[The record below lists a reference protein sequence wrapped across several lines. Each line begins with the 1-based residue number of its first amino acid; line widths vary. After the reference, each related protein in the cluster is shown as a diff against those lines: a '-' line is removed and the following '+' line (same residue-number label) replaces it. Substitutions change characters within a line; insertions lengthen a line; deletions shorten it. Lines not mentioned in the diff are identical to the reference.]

1 MALTTRRDPARADA
15 TVARPLLRRAG
26 MIRRYVVLGV
36 VWAGCTVAWMLLGA
50 TLLVRSGETS
60 SALVN
65 EVHQL
70 WGPPLDQAAPGGQ
83 YTEQRPREERR
94 TLYDANGRPY
104 ESTVQTMEDVSL
116 PLPLVSTHA
125 RVSLALEHRQKGLL
139 WFPTYAAD
147 FEGRYVV
154 LNDTAVKRDGDPE
167 LPAAGPRRH
176 LRRVRGPRREG
187 AAHRAP
193 RSMAARRAGRSPS
206 SRRPGMPSR
215 CGTAR
220 AGTSSWTYRPA
231 GAGSSVIRDF
241 SLELRSNVRGI
252 DFSPG
257 SISPS
262 GARSEGQGW
271 RGVWEFR
278 SLVGSAPISLE
289 LPQKTNPGPLAARI
303 TFFAP
308 VALLFYFFVV
318 GLLAEGRGLRLH
330 PLSWFLIG
338 CAFFADHLL
347 FAYLADHVPLWLALT
362 LSSAVSILLAVTYA
376 QWLVGWRFALREMG
390 LAQLVYLVGF
400 SLTFLL
406 KGFTGL
412 SITVGAILTLFMMMQ
427 VTGRRLR
434 SDVPRAELVG

>member
-1 MALTTRRDPARADA
+1 
-15 TVARPLLRRAG
+15 
-26 MIRRYVVLGV
+26 
-36 VWAGCTVAWMLLGA
+36 MLLGA

-70 WGPPLDQAAPGGQ
+70 WGPPLDQAAPCRAVHRAATARGAAHRSTTRTGDR
-83 YTEQRPREERR
+83 TRP
-94 TLYDANGRPY
+94 
-104 ESTVQTMEDVSL
+104 TVQTKEEVSF
-116 PLPLVSTHA
+116 PLPLVSTRA

-154 LNDTAVKRDGDPE
+154 LNDTAANRSVTVSFP
-167 LPAAGPRRH
+167 LPARGADLRRLRGPGREGPAHPRRG
-176 LRRVRGPRREG
+176 RRWLG
-187 AAHRAP
+187 ALDGRARP
-193 RSMAARRAGRSPS
+193 ARRAMHSRSA
-206 SRRPGMPSR
+206 
-215 CGTAR
+215 TAR
-220 AGTSSWTYRPA
+220 AGPPPGPTGPA
-231 GAGSSVIRDF
+231 AAGQLGDPGLLARDPEQRARHR
-241 SLELRSNVRGI
+241 LL
-252 DFSPG
+252 PG

-262 GARSEGQGW
+262 SAGADGHGW
-271 RGVWEFR
+271 RGTWEFR

-318 GLLAEGRGLRLH
+318 GLLAEGRGHRLH

-347 FAYLADHVPLWLALT
+347 FAYLADHVPLWVALA

-406 KGFTGL
+406 
-412 SITVGAILTLFMMMQ
+412 
-427 VTGRRLR
+427 
-434 SDVPRAELVG
+434 RASPG

>member
-1 MALTTRRDPARADA
+1 MGRARPGGHPVARA
-15 TVARPLLRRAG
+15 LLRGAG

-60 SALVN
+60 SSLVN

-70 WGPPLDQAAPGGQ
+70 WGPPLDQAAPGAQ

-94 TLYDANGRPY
+94 TVYDGNGRPH

-116 PLPLVSTHA
+116 PLPLVSTQA
-125 RVSLALEHRQKGLL
+125 RVALALEHRQKGLL

-147 FEGRYVV
+147 FEGRYVGAERHRAEA
-154 LNDTAVKRDGDPE
+154 DRHPE
-167 LPAAGPRRH
+167 LPAPGPRRH
-176 LRRVRGPRREG
+176 LRRLRGPRREG
-187 AAHRAP
+187 AAHRGGG
-193 RSMAARRAGRSPS
+193 RWRRRALDRLPRACRPPRLRGAVPHARDLFLDVPAGR
-206 SRRPGMPSR
+206 RRQLGHPR
-215 CGTAR
+215 LLAR
-220 AGTSSWTYRPA
+220 APEQRA
-231 GAGSSVIRDF
+231 RHR
-241 SLELRSNVRGI
+241 LL
-252 DFSPG
+252 
-257 SISPS
+257 S
-262 GARSEGQGW
+262 GQHLAQRRRSEGQGW
-271 RGVWEFR
+271 RGTWEFK

-318 GLLAEGRGLRLH
+318 GLLAEGRGHRLH

-362 LSSAVSILLAVTYA
+362 LSSAVSILLAVDLCA
-376 QWLVGWRFALREMG
+376 VAGRLALR
-390 LAQLVYLVGF
+390 A
-400 SLTFLL
+400 
-406 KGFTGL
+406 
-412 SITVGAILTLFMMMQ
+412 A
-427 VTGRRLR
+427 
-434 SDVPRAELVG
+434 

>member
-1 MALTTRRDPARADA
+1 
-15 TVARPLLRRAG
+15 

-36 VWAGCTVAWMLLGA
+36 VWVGCTVAWMLLGT

-70 WGPPLDQAAPGGQ
+70 WGPPLDQVAPGGQ

-94 TLYDANGRPY
+94 VLHDANGRPY
-104 ESTVQTMEDVSL
+104 ETTVQKMEDVSF
-116 PLPLVSTHA
+116 PLPLVSTRA
-125 RVSLALEHRQKGLL
+125 RVSLALAHRQKGLL

-147 FEGRYVV
+147 FEGRYAVQ
-154 LNDTAVKRDGDPE
+154 NDTTATRAVTVSFP
-167 LPAAGPRRH
+167 LPAQGAIYDGFEVLDEKGQPIRAE
-176 LRRVRGPRREG
+176 VDGG
-187 AAHRAP
+187 AAHWVVSLAP
-193 RSMAARRAGRSPS
+193 SARHVFQVRYRT
-206 SRRPGMPSR
+206 R
-215 CGTAR
+215 
-220 AGTSSWTYRPA
+220 GTSSWTYRPA
-231 GAGSSVIRDF
+231 GAGSSIIRDF
-241 SLELRSNVRGI
+241 SLEIRTTARGI

-262 GARSEGQGW
+262 RAASDGPGW
-271 RGVWEFR
+271 HGSWEFR

-318 GLLAEGRGLRLH
+318 GLLAEGRGHRLH
-330 PLSWFLIG
+330 PISWFLIG

-347 FAYLADHVPLWLALT
+347 FAYLADHVPLWVALT
-362 LSSAVSILLAVTYA
+362 LSSLVSILLAVTYA

-412 SITVGAILTLFMMMQ
+412 SITVGAILTLFLMMQ

-434 SDVPRAELVG
+434 SDVPRAELVA

>member
-1 MALTTRRDPARADA
+1 M
-15 TVARPLLRRAG
+15 ARPLLRAAG

-36 VWAGCTVAWMLLGA
+36 VWAGCTAAWMLLGA

-60 SALVN
+60 SALVE

-104 ESTVQTMEDVSL
+104 ESTVQKMEDIAL
-116 PLPLVSTHA
+116 PLPLVSTQA

-139 WFPTYAAD
+139 WFPTYAAE

-154 LNDTAVKRDGDPE
+154 LNDTAVARAVTMSFP
-167 LPAAGPRRH
+167 LPA
-176 LRRVRGPRREG
+176 RGAIYDGFEVLDDRGRPIAAEVEGG
-187 AAHRAP
+187 AARWSLTLEP
-193 RSMAARRAGRSPS
+193 AARHAFAVRYRT
-206 SRRPGMPSR
+206 R
-215 CGTAR
+215 
-220 AGTSSWTYRPA
+220 GTSSWTYRPA
-231 GAGSSVIRDF
+231 AAGGSVIRDF
-241 SLELRSNVRGI
+241 SLELSSNDRGV

-262 GARSEGQGW
+262 RAANEGHGW
-271 RGVWEFR
+271 RGTWEFR
-278 SLVGSAPISLE
+278 SLVGSAPISLQ

-318 GLLAEGRGLRLH
+318 GLLAEGRGHRLH
-330 PLSWFLIG
+330 PLCWFLIG

-347 FAYLADHVPLWLALT
+347 FAYLADHVPLWVALS

-434 SDVPRAELVG
+434 LDVPRAELVG

>member
-1 MALTTRRDPARADA
+1 
-15 TVARPLLRRAG
+15 VARPLLRAAG

-36 VWAGCTVAWMLLGA
+36 VWVGCTVAWMLLGA

-70 WGPPLDQAAPGGQ
+70 WGPPLDQVAPGGQ

-94 TLYDANGRPY
+94 VLHDANGRPY
-104 ESTVQTMEDVSL
+104 ETTVQTMEDVFF
-116 PLPLVSTHA
+116 PVPLVSTRA
-125 RVSLALEHRQKGLL
+125 RVLLALEHRQKGLL

-147 FEGRYVV
+147 FQGRYAVE
-154 LNDTAVKRDGDPE
+154 NDTAVMRAVTVSFP
-167 LPAAGPRRH
+167 LPALGAIYDGFEVLDEKGQAIRAEVDGGSAHWVVSLAPSARH
-176 LRRVRGPRREG
+176 DFQVRYRTR
-187 AAHRAP
+187 
-193 RSMAARRAGRSPS
+193 
-206 SRRPGMPSR
+206 
-215 CGTAR
+215 
-220 AGTSSWTYRPA
+220 GTSSWTYRPA
-231 GAGSSVIRDF
+231 GSGSSIIRDF
-241 SLELRSNVRGI
+241 SLEIRSTARGI

-262 GARSEGQGW
+262 RAASEGSGW
-271 RGVWEFR
+271 RGSWEFR

-318 GLLAEGRGLRLH
+318 GLLAEGRGHRLH
-330 PLSWFLIG
+330 PISWFLIG

-347 FAYLADHVPLWLALT
+347 FAYLADHVPLWVALT

-412 SITVGAILTLFMMMQ
+412 SITVGAILTLFLMMQ
-427 VTGRRLR
+427 VTGRRVR
-434 SDVPRAELVG
+434 SDVPRAELVA

>member
-1 MALTTRRDPARADA
+1 
-15 TVARPLLRRAG
+15 

-36 VWAGCTVAWMLLGA
+36 VWAGCTVAWMLLGT

-60 SALVN
+60 STLVN

-70 WGPPLDQAAPGGQ
+70 WGPALDQAAPGAE
-83 YTEQRPREERR
+83 YTEQRTREERR
-94 TLYDANGRPY
+94 VLQDANGRPHQSVV
-104 ESTVQTMEDVSL
+104 ERMENVPVSV
-116 PLPLVSTHA
+116 PLVSTQA
-125 RVSLALEHRQKGLL
+125 RVSLVLEHRQKGLL

-147 FEGRYVV
+147 FEGRYAV
-154 LNDTAVKRDGDPE
+154 LNDSGARRSLSVTFP
-167 LPAAGPRRH
+167 LPAGGAIYDGFEVLDENGKTLPAK
-176 LRRVRGPRREG
+176 VDGS
-187 AAHRAP
+187 AAHWV
-193 RSMAARRAGRSPS
+193 AAVE
-206 SRRPGMPSR
+206 PGTR
-215 CGTAR
+215 HAFLVRYRTR
-220 AGTSSWTYRPA
+220 GTSSWAYRPA

-241 SLELRSNVRGI
+241 SLEVRSNVRGV

-262 GARSEGQGW
+262 SAAGEGHGW
-271 RGVWEFR
+271 RGKWEFR

-330 PLSWFLIG
+330 PFSWFLIG

-347 FAYLADHVPLWLALT
+347 FAYLADHVPLWVALT
-362 LSSAVSILLAVTYA
+362 LASAVSIVLAVSYA

-390 LAQLVYLVGF
+390 LAQAVYLVGF

-412 SITVGAILTLFMMMQ
+412 SITVGAILTLFMAMQ
-427 VTGRRLR
+427 LTGRRLR

>member
-1 MALTTRRDPARADA
+1 
-15 TVARPLLRRAG
+15 

-36 VWAGCTVAWMLLGA
+36 VWVGCTAAWMLLGA

-65 EVHQL
+65 EVYQL
-70 WGPPLDQAAPGGQ
+70 WGPPLDQGAPSGQ
-83 YTEQRPREERR
+83 YTEQRPHEERR
-94 TLYDANGRPY
+94 TLYDAHGRPY
-104 ESTVQTMEDVSL
+104 ETTVQRMEDVSF
-116 PLPLVSTHA
+116 PLPLISTRA

-154 LNDTAVKRDGDPE
+154 LNDTA
-167 LPAAGPRRH
+167 
-176 LRRVRGPRREG
+176 
-187 AAHRAP
+187 AP
-193 RSMAARRAGRSPS
+193 RSVTVSFPLPARDAIYDGFEVLDEKGQPIGAQVDGGSAHWVVSLAPS
-206 SRRPGMPSR
+206 ARHAFQVRYR
-215 CGTAR
+215 TRGT
-220 AGTSSWTYRPA
+220 TSWTYRPA
-231 GAGSSVIRDF
+231 AAGSSVIRDF
-241 SLELRSNVRGI
+241 SLEIRSSARGI

-262 GARSEGQGW
+262 SAGAQGSGW
-271 RGVWEFR
+271 RGTWDFR

-318 GLLAEGRGLRLH
+318 GLLAEGRGHRLH
-330 PLSWFLIG
+330 PLSWFLLG

-362 LSSAVSILLAVTYA
+362 LSSAVSIVLAVTYG
-376 QWLVGWRFALREMG
+376 QWLVGWRFAIREMG
-390 LAQLVYLVGF
+390 LAQGVYLVGF

-427 VTGRRLR
+427 VTGRRVR
-434 SDVPRAELVG
+434 NDVPRAELVA

>member
-1 MALTTRRDPARADA
+1 
-15 TVARPLLRRAG
+15 

-60 SALVN
+60 STLVN

-70 WGPPLDQAAPGGQ
+70 WGPPLDQSAPGAQ
-83 YTEQRPREERR
+83 YTEQRTREERR

-104 ESTVQTMEDVSL
+104 DSPVTRVEDVSF

-154 LNDTAVKRDGDPE
+154 LNDTAVKRTVTMSFP
-167 LPAAGPRRH
+167 LPA
-176 LRRVRGPRREG
+176 RGAIYDGFEVLDEKTQPIAAEVDGG
-187 AAHRAP
+187 AAHWLATLEP
-193 RSMAARRAGRSPS
+193 GARHTFLVRYRT
-206 SRRPGMPSR
+206 R
-215 CGTAR
+215 
-220 AGTSSWTYRPA
+220 GTSSWTYRPA
-231 GAGSSVIRDF
+231 TAGSSVIRDF
-241 SLELRSNVRGI
+241 SLELSSNARGI

-262 GARSEGQGW
+262 LAASNGHGW
-271 RGVWEFR
+271 RGAWEFK

-318 GLLAEGRGLRLH
+318 GLLAEGRGHRLH
-330 PLSWFLIG
+330 PFSWFLIG

-347 FAYLADHVPLWLALT
+347 FAYLADHVPLWVALT
-362 LSSAVSILLAVTYA
+362 LSSAVSILLAVSYA
-376 QWLVGWRFALREMG
+376 QWLV
-390 LAQLVYLVGF
+390 
-400 SLTFLL
+400 
-406 KGFTGL
+406 
-412 SITVGAILTLFMMMQ
+412 
-427 VTGRRLR
+427 
-434 SDVPRAELVG
+434 

>member
-1 MALTTRRDPARADA
+1 M
-15 TVARPLLRRAG
+15 ARPLLRAAG

-36 VWAGCTVAWMLLGA
+36 VWVGCTAAWMLLGA

-70 WGPPLDQAAPGGQ
+70 WGPPLDQAAPSGP
-83 YTEQRPREERR
+83 YKEQRPREERR
-94 TLYDANGRPY
+94 TLNDAYGRPY
-104 ESTVQTMEDVSL
+104 ETTVQRMEEVSL
-116 PLPLVSTHA
+116 PLPLVSTRA
-125 RVSLALEHRQKGLL
+125 RVSLALEHRRKGLL
-139 WFPTYAAD
+139 WFATYAAD
-147 FEGRYVV
+147 FEGHYVV
-154 LNDTAVKRDGDPE
+154 LNDTPTARGTTVTFP
-167 LPAAGPRRH
+167 LPAHGAIYDGFEVQDEKGQPIAAH
-176 LRRVRGPRREG
+176 VDAG
-187 AAHRAP
+187 AAHWFLTLEP
-193 RSMAARRAGRSPS
+193 GARHAFTVRYRT
-206 SRRPGMPSR
+206 R
-215 CGTAR
+215 
-220 AGTSSWTYRPA
+220 GTSSWTYRPA
-231 GAGSSVIRDF
+231 AAGGSIIRDF
-241 SLELRSNVRGI
+241 SLEIRSTARGI
-252 DFSPG
+252 DFTPG

-262 GARSEGQGW
+262 SAGAEGPGW
-271 RGVWEFR
+271 HGTWEFR

-318 GLLAEGRGLRLH
+318 GLLAEGRGHRLH

-347 FAYLADHVPLWLALT
+347 FAYLADHVPLWVALA
-362 LSSAVSILLAVTYA
+362 LSSAVSILLAVSYA

-390 LAQLVYLVGF
+390 GAQLVYLVGF

-434 SDVPRAELVG
+434 ADIPRAELVA

>member
-1 MALTTRRDPARADA
+1 M
-15 TVARPLLRRAG
+15 ARPLLRAAG

-36 VWAGCTVAWMLLGA
+36 VWVGCTVAWMALGA

-70 WGPPLDQAAPGGQ
+70 WGPPLDQVAPNGQ

-94 TLYDANGRPY
+94 VLHDANGRPY
-104 ESTVQTMEDVSL
+104 ETTVQKMEDVSF
-116 PLPLVSTHA
+116 PIPLVSTRA

-147 FEGRYVV
+147 FDGRYAVQ
-154 LNDTAVKRDGDPE
+154 NDTAVTRVVTVSFP
-167 LPAAGPRRH
+167 LPAQ
-176 LRRVRGPRREG
+176 G
-187 AAHRAP
+187 AIFDGFEVLDEKGQPIRAEVDGGSAHWVVSLAP
-193 RSMAARRAGRSPS
+193 AARHVFQVRYRT
-206 SRRPGMPSR
+206 R
-215 CGTAR
+215 
-220 AGTSSWTYRPA
+220 GTSSWTYRPA
-231 GAGSSVIRDF
+231 GSGSSIIRDF
-241 SLELRSNVRGI
+241 SLDILSTARGI

-262 GARSEGQGW
+262 RAAAQGSGW
-271 RGVWEFR
+271 QGSWEFR

-318 GLLAEGRGLRLH
+318 GLLAEGRGHRLH
-330 PLSWFLIG
+330 PMSWFLIG

-347 FAYLADHVPLWLALT
+347 FAYLADHVPLWAALT

-390 LAQLVYLVGF
+390 LAQGVYLVGF

-412 SITVGAILTLFMMMQ
+412 SITVGAILTLFLMMQ

>member
-1 MALTTRRDPARADA
+1 
-15 TVARPLLRRAG
+15 VARPLLRAAG

-36 VWAGCTVAWMLLGA
+36 VWVGCTAAWMLLGA

-65 EVHQL
+65 EVYQL
-70 WGPPLDQAAPGGQ
+70 WGPPLDQGAPSGQ
-83 YTEQRPREERR
+83 YTEQRPHEERR
-94 TLYDANGRPY
+94 TLYDAHGRPY
-104 ESTVQTMEDVSL
+104 ETTVQKMEDVSF
-116 PLPLVSTHA
+116 PLPLVSTRA
-125 RVSLALEHRQKGLL
+125 RASLALEHRQKGLL

-154 LNDTAVKRDGDPE
+154 LNDTAATRSVTVSFP
-167 LPAAGPRRH
+167 LPARDAIYDGFEVLDEKGQPIGAQVDGGSAHWVVSLAPSERH
-176 LRRVRGPRREG
+176 QFQVRYRTR
-187 AAHRAP
+187 
-193 RSMAARRAGRSPS
+193 
-206 SRRPGMPSR
+206 
-215 CGTAR
+215 GT
-220 AGTSSWTYRPA
+220 TSWTYRPA
-231 GAGSSVIRDF
+231 AAGSSVIRDF
-241 SLELRSNVRGI
+241 SLEIRSSARGI

-262 GARSEGQGW
+262 SAGAEASGW
-271 RGVWEFR
+271 RGTWDFR

-318 GLLAEGRGLRLH
+318 GLLAEGRGHRLH

-362 LSSAVSILLAVTYA
+362 LSSAVSIVLAVTYA
-376 QWLVGWRFALREMG
+376 QWIVGWRFAIREMG

-412 SITVGAILTLFMMMQ
+412 SITVGAILTLFLMMQ
-427 VTGRRLR
+427 VTGRRVR
-434 SDVPRAELVG
+434 SDVPRAELVA

>member
-1 MALTTRRDPARADA
+1 
-15 TVARPLLRRAG
+15 

-36 VWAGCTVAWMLLGA
+36 VWAGCTAAWMLLGT

-94 TLYDANGRPY
+94 TLYDGNGRPY
-104 ESTVQTMEDVSL
+104 ESTVQKMEDVTFS
-116 PLPLVSTHA
+116 LPLVSTHA

-139 WFPTYAAD
+139 WFPTYGAE

-154 LNDTAVKRDGDPE
+154 LNDTPVARAVTVSFPLPAQGAIYDGFEVVDEQGQP
-167 LPAAGPRRH
+167 LPAAVDGGSAHWIVSLPAGARH
-176 LRRVRGPRREG
+176 VFTVRYRTR
-187 AAHRAP
+187 
-193 RSMAARRAGRSPS
+193 
-206 SRRPGMPSR
+206 
-215 CGTAR
+215 
-220 AGTSSWTYRPA
+220 GTSSWTYRPA
-231 GAGSSVIRDF
+231 ASGSSVIRDF
-241 SLELRSNVRGI
+241 SLELRTNVRGI

-262 GARSEGQGW
+262 SAAGAGSGW
-271 RGVWEFR
+271 RGSWEFR
-278 SLVGSAPISLE
+278 SLVGSAPISLQ

-318 GLLAEGRGLRLH
+318 GLLAEGRGHRLH

-347 FAYLADHVPLWLALT
+347 FAYLADHVPLWAALT
-362 LSSAVSILLAVTYA
+362 LSSAVSIILAVTYA
-376 QWLVGWRFALREMG
+376 QWLVGWRFAIREMG

-406 KGFTGL
+406 EGFTGL

-427 VTGRRLR
+427 VTGKRLR
-434 SDVPRAELVG
+434 ADVPRAELVG

>member
-1 MALTTRRDPARADA
+1 
-15 TVARPLLRRAG
+15 

-36 VWAGCTVAWMLLGA
+36 VWAGCTAAWMLLGT

-70 WGPPLDQAAPGGQ
+70 WGPPLDQAAPEGHFV
-83 YTEQRPREERR
+83 EQRPREERR

-104 ESTVQTMEDVSL
+104 ESTVQKMEEVSF
-116 PLPLVSTHA
+116 PLPLVSTRT

-139 WFPTYAAD
+139 WFATYAAD
-147 FEGRYVV
+147 FDGRYVV
-154 LNDTAVKRDGDPE
+154 VNDTAVARLANLSFP
-167 LPAAGPRRH
+167 LPA
-176 LRRVRGPRREG
+176 RGAIYDGFEVLDEKGQPIAAEVDGG
-187 AAHRAP
+187 AAHWSLRLDP
-193 RSMAARRAGRSPS
+193 GGRHAFTV
-206 SRRPGMPSR
+206 RYRTR
-215 CGTAR
+215 
-220 AGTSSWTYRPA
+220 GTSSWTYRPA
-231 GAGSSVIRDF
+231 AAGGSVIRDF
-241 SLELRSNVRGI
+241 SLELRSNDRGI

-262 GARSEGQGW
+262 RAANESGGW
-271 RGVWEFR
+271 RGIWEFR

-318 GLLAEGRGLRLH
+318 GLLAEGRGHRLH

-347 FAYLADHVPLWLALT
+347 FAYLADHVPLWVALS

-412 SITVGAILTLFMMMQ
+412 SITVGAVLTLFLMMQ

-434 SDVPRAELVG
+434 LDVPRAELVG

>member
-1 MALTTRRDPARADA
+1 
-15 TVARPLLRRAG
+15 
-26 MIRRYVVLGV
+26 MIRRYVMLGV
-36 VWAGCTVAWMLLGA
+36 VWAGCTVAWMLLGT

-70 WGPPLDQAAPGGQ
+70 WGPPLDQAAPSGQ

-94 TLYDANGRPY
+94 TLYDATGRPY
-104 ESTVQTMEDVSL
+104 ESVIQKMEDVSF
-116 PLPLVSTHA
+116 PLPLVSTRA
-125 RVSLALEHRQKGLL
+125 GVTLVLEHRQKGLL

-147 FEGRYVV
+147 FEGRYVIV
-154 LNDTAVKRDGDPE
+154 NDTAVARRTSMTFP
-167 LPAAGPRRH
+167 LPA
-176 LRRVRGPRREG
+176 RGAIYDGFEVLDEQGKLIAADVDDG
-187 AAHRAP
+187 AAHWSVALEP
-193 RSMAARRAGRSPS
+193 GGRHPFTV
-206 SRRPGMPSR
+206 RYRTR
-215 CGTAR
+215 
-220 AGTSSWTYRPA
+220 GTSSWTYRPA
-231 GAGSSVIRDF
+231 AAGGSVIRDF
-241 SLELRSNVRGI
+241 SLELSSNDPGI

-257 SISPS
+257 SISPTKATTQS
-262 GARSEGQGW
+262 HAW
-271 RGVWEFR
+271 RGLWEFR

-318 GLLAEGRGLRLH
+318 GLLAEGRGHRLH

-347 FAYLADHVPLWLALT
+347 FAYLADHVPLWVALT

-412 SITVGAILTLFMMMQ
+412 SITVGAVLTLFLMMQ

-434 SDVPRAELVG
+434 LDVPRAELVG

>member
-1 MALTTRRDPARADA
+1 
-15 TVARPLLRRAG
+15 VARLLLRAAG

-36 VWAGCTVAWMLLGA
+36 VWLGCTAAWMLLGA

-70 WGPPLDQAAPGGQ
+70 WGPPLDQAAPSAQ

-94 TLYDANGRPY
+94 TLYDASGRPY
-104 ESTVQTMEDVSL
+104 ETTVQKMEDVSI
-116 PLPLVSTHA
+116 PLPLVSTRA
-125 RVSLALEHRQKGLL
+125 GVSLALEHRLKGLL

-154 LNDTAVKRDGDPE
+154 LNDTPATRAVTVSFP
-167 LPAAGPRRH
+167 LPARGAIYDGFEVVDEKGQAIGAKVDGGSAHWVVSLAPSTRH
-176 LRRVRGPRREG
+176 TFQVRYRTR
-187 AAHRAP
+187 
-193 RSMAARRAGRSPS
+193 
-206 SRRPGMPSR
+206 
-215 CGTAR
+215 
-220 AGTSSWTYRPA
+220 GTSSWTYRPA
-231 GAGSSVIRDF
+231 ATGGAVIRDF
-241 SLELRSNVRGI
+241 VLEIRSTARGI

-262 GARSEGQGW
+262 SAGVSGAGW
-271 RGVWEFR
+271 RGTWEFR
-278 SLVGSAPISLE
+278 TLVGSAPISLE

-318 GLLAEGRGLRLH
+318 GLLAEGRGHRLH

-347 FAYLADHVPLWLALT
+347 FAYLADHVPLWAALT
-362 LSSAVSILLAVTYA
+362 ISSAVSILLAVTYA

-412 SITVGAILTLFMMMQ
+412 SITVGAIFTLFMMMQ

-434 SDVPRAELVG
+434 ADVPRAELVA

>member
-1 MALTTRRDPARADA
+1 M
-15 TVARPLLRRAG
+15 ARPLLRAAG

-70 WGPPLDQAAPGGQ
+70 WGPPLDQGAPAGQ
-83 YTEQRPREERR
+83 YTEQRTREERR

-104 ESTVQTMEDVSL
+104 ETIVHTKEDVPF
-116 PLPLVSTHA
+116 PLPLVSTRA

-139 WFPTYAAD
+139 WFATYAAD
-147 FEGRYVV
+147 FDGRYVV
-154 LNDTAVKRDGDPE
+154 LNDTAVARSVTVSFP
-167 LPAAGPRRH
+167 LPARGAIYDGFEVLDEKGQPIGAEVDGGSARWVVSLAPGARH
-176 LRRVRGPRREG
+176 AFQVRYRTR
-187 AAHRAP
+187 
-193 RSMAARRAGRSPS
+193 
-206 SRRPGMPSR
+206 
-215 CGTAR
+215 
-220 AGTSSWTYRPA
+220 GTSDWTYRPA
-231 GAGSSVIRDF
+231 AAGGSVIRDF
-241 SLELRSNVRGI
+241 SLEIRSTARGI

-262 GARSEGQGW
+262 SAGAAATGW
-271 RGVWEFR
+271 RGTWEFR
-278 SLVGSAPISLE
+278 SLVGSAPISLQ

-318 GLLAEGRGLRLH
+318 GLLADGRGHRLH

-347 FAYLADHVPLWLALT
+347 FAYLADHVPLWLALS
-362 LSSAVSILLAVTYA
+362 LWSAVSIVLAVTYA
-376 QWLVGWRFALREMG
+376 QWLVGWRFAVREMG
-390 LAQLVYLVGF
+390 LAQLIYLVGF

-434 SDVPRAELVG
+434 GDVPRAVLVG

>member
-1 MALTTRRDPARADA
+1 
-15 TVARPLLRRAG
+15 

-36 VWAGCTVAWMLLGA
+36 VWAGCTAAWMLLGT

-70 WGPPLDQAAPGGQ
+70 WGPPLDQAAPVGQ

-94 TLYDANGRPY
+94 TLYDATGRPF
-104 ESTVQTMEDVSL
+104 ESVIQKMEDVTS
-116 PLPLVSTHA
+116 PLPLVSTRA
-125 RVSLALEHRQKGLL
+125 QVSLALEHRQKGLL
-139 WFPTYAAD
+139 WFATYAAD

-154 LNDTAVKRDGDPE
+154 VNDTAVVRRTSMTFP
-167 LPAAGPRRH
+167 LPA
-176 LRRVRGPRREG
+176 RGAIYDGFEVLDEKGKPIAADVDGG
-187 AAHRAP
+187 AAHWSVTLEP
-193 RSMAARRAGRSPS
+193 GGRHPFTV
-206 SRRPGMPSR
+206 RYRTR
-215 CGTAR
+215 
-220 AGTSSWTYRPA
+220 GTSSWTYRPA
-231 GAGSSVIRDF
+231 AAGGSVIRDF
-241 SLELRSNVRGI
+241 SLEMASNAAGI

-257 SISPS
+257 SISPTR
-262 GARSEGQGW
+262 ATIQGHRW
-271 RGVWEFR
+271 RGLWEFR

-318 GLLAEGRGLRLH
+318 GLLAEGRGHRLH

-347 FAYLADHVPLWLALT
+347 FAYLADHVPLWVALT
-362 LSSAVSILLAVTYA
+362 LSSGASILLAVTYA

-412 SITVGAILTLFMMMQ
+412 SITVGAVLTLFMMMQ

-434 SDVPRAELVG
+434 LDVPRAELVG

>member
-1 MALTTRRDPARADA
+1 MVLSG
-15 TVARPLLRRAG
+15 AG

-36 VWAGCTVAWMLLGA
+36 VWAGCTAAWMLLGA

-70 WGPPLDQAAPGGQ
+70 WGPPLDQSAPGAQ
-83 YTEQRPREERR
+83 VTEQRTREERR
-94 TLYDANGRPY
+94 TLYDPNGRPY
-104 ESTVQTMEDVSL
+104 DSPVTRVEDVSS

-147 FEGRYVV
+147 FEGRYAVV
-154 LNDTAVKRDGDPE
+154 NDTAVKRPVTMSFP
-167 LPAAGPRRH
+167 LPA
-176 LRRVRGPRREG
+176 RGAIYDGFEVTDEKDQPISAEVDGG
-187 AAHRAP
+187 AAHWVVTLEP
-193 RSMAARRAGRSPS
+193 GARHVFGVRYRT
-206 SRRPGMPSR
+206 R
-215 CGTAR
+215 
-220 AGTSSWTYRPA
+220 GTSSWTYRPA
-231 GAGSSVIRDF
+231 ATGGSVVRDF
-241 SLELRSNVRGI
+241 SLEVSSNDRGI

-262 GARSEGQGW
+262 RAANAGKGW
-271 RGVWEFR
+271 RGLWEFR
-278 SLVGSAPISLE
+278 SLVGSAPISLQ

-318 GLLAEGRGLRLH
+318 GLLAEGRGHRLH
-330 PLSWFLIG
+330 PFSWFLIG

-347 FAYLADHVPLWLALT
+347 FAYLADHVPLWVALT
-362 LSSAVSILLAVTYA
+362 LSSAVSIVLAVSYA

-390 LAQLVYLVGF
+390 LAQAVYLVGF

-412 SITVGAILTLFMMMQ
+412 SITVGAILTLFMAMQ

-434 SDVPRAELVG
+434 SDVPQAELVG

>member
-1 MALTTRRDPARADA
+1 
-15 TVARPLLRRAG
+15 

-36 VWAGCTVAWMLLGA
+36 VWVGCTAAWMLLGA

-70 WGPPLDQAAPGGQ
+70 WGPPLDQAAPSAQ

-94 TLYDANGRPY
+94 TVYDASGRPH
-104 ESTVQTMEDVSL
+104 ETAVQKMEDVSI
-116 PLPLVSTHA
+116 PLPLVSTRA
-125 RVSLALEHRQKGLL
+125 GVSLALEHRQKGLL

-154 LNDTAVKRDGDPE
+154 LNDTPGTRAVTVSFP
-167 LPAAGPRRH
+167 LPARGAIYDGFEVVDEKGQAIGAEVDGGSAHWVVSLAPSTRH
-176 LRRVRGPRREG
+176 AFQVRYRTR
-187 AAHRAP
+187 
-193 RSMAARRAGRSPS
+193 
-206 SRRPGMPSR
+206 
-215 CGTAR
+215 
-220 AGTSSWTYRPA
+220 GTSSWSYRPA
-231 GAGSSVIRDF
+231 AAGGSVIRDF
-241 SLELRSNVRGI
+241 SLEIRSTARGI
-252 DFSPG
+252 DFTPG

-262 GARSEGQGW
+262 SAGGDGASGW
-271 RGVWEFR
+271 RGTWEFR

-318 GLLAEGRGLRLH
+318 GLLAEGRGHRLH
-330 PLSWFLIG
+330 PFSWFLIG

-362 LSSAVSILLAVTYA
+362 LSSGVSILLAVTYA

-434 SDVPRAELVG
+434 SDVPHAELVA

>member
-1 MALTTRRDPARADA
+1 M
-15 TVARPLLRRAG
+15 ARPLLRAAG

-36 VWAGCTVAWMLLGA
+36 VWAGCTAAWMLLGT

-70 WGPPLDQAAPGGQ
+70 WGPPLDQGAPSGQ

-104 ESTVQTMEDVSL
+104 ETTVQKMEDVSY
-116 PLPLVSTHA
+116 PLPLVSTRA
-125 RVSLALEHRQKGLL
+125 QVALALEHRQKGLL

-154 LNDTAVKRDGDPE
+154 ANDTAASRSVTVSFP
-167 LPAAGPRRH
+167 LPARGAIYDGFEILDEKGKSIGAEVDAGSAHWVVTLAPSDRH
-176 LRRVRGPRREG
+176 AFQVRYRTR
-187 AAHRAP
+187 
-193 RSMAARRAGRSPS
+193 
-206 SRRPGMPSR
+206 
-215 CGTAR
+215 
-220 AGTSSWTYRPA
+220 GTSSWTYRPA
-231 GAGSSVIRDF
+231 AAGSSVIRDF
-241 SLELRSNVRGI
+241 SLEIRSTARGI
-252 DFSPG
+252 DYSPG

-262 GARSEGQGW
+262 RAAADGAGW
-271 RGVWEFR
+271 HGSWEFR

-318 GLLAEGRGLRLH
+318 GLLAEGRGYRLH
-330 PLSWFLIG
+330 PVSWFLIG

-347 FAYLADHVPLWLALT
+347 FAYLADHVPLWVALS
-362 LSSAVSILLAVTYA
+362 LSSVVSILLAVTYA
-376 QWLVGWRFALREMG
+376 QWLVGWRFAVREMG
-390 LAQLVYLVGF
+390 LAQAVYLVGF

-434 SDVPRAELVG
+434 GDVPRAELVA

>member
-1 MALTTRRDPARADA
+1 MARA
-15 TVARPLLRRAG
+15 LLRAAS

-36 VWAGCTVAWMLLGA
+36 VWVGCTAAWMLLGT

-70 WGPPLDQAAPGGQ
+70 WGPPLDQAAPAGQ
-83 YTEQRPREERR
+83 YTDQRPREERR
-94 TLYDANGRPY
+94 TIYDANGRPH
-104 ESTVQTMEDVSL
+104 ESVIQKMEDVSL
-116 PLPLVSTHA
+116 PLPLTSTRA
-125 RVSLALEHRQKGLL
+125 RVSLVLEHRQKGLL
-139 WFPTYAAD
+139 WFATYAAD
-147 FEGRYVV
+147 FEGRYEVV
-154 LNDTAVKRDGDPE
+154 NDTAVSRLTNLTFP
-167 LPAAGPRRH
+167 LPA
-176 LRRVRGPRREG
+176 RGAIYDGFEVLDEKGKTIAADVDDG
-187 AAHRAP
+187 AAHWSVTLP
-193 RSMAARRAGRSPS
+193 PGGRHPFTV
-206 SRRPGMPSR
+206 RYRTR
-215 CGTAR
+215 
-220 AGTSSWTYRPA
+220 GTSSWTYRPA
-231 GAGSSVIRDF
+231 AAGGSVIRDF
-241 SLELRSNVRGI
+241 SLEVSSNVPGN

-257 SISPS
+257 SISPTRATTQSHAWS
-262 GARSEGQGW
+262 GL
-271 RGVWEFR
+271 WEFR

-318 GLLAEGRGLRLH
+318 GLLAEGRGHRLH
-330 PLSWFLIG
+330 PFSWFLIG
-338 CAFFADHLL
+338 CAFFADHQL
-347 FAYLADHVPLWLALT
+347 FAYLADHVPLWVALT
-362 LSSAVSILLAVTYA
+362 LSSGVSILLAVTYA

-412 SITVGAILTLFMMMQ
+412 SITVGAVLTLFLMMQ

-434 SDVPRAELVG
+434 LDVPRAELVG